1 MKIKKLKKQAVALNF
16 KFSDLF
22 SSDSSIFWLL
32 FSLLVVAYYL
42 FWADFFPNQNN
53 HLGGDYRYVMMRLL
67 AGYYWFETNGLWS
80 LPYFTPA
87 YCAGNVFFTD
97 PQNAYFSLP
106 QFLTFVINPLATV
119 KWTVFAFSIIGF
131 AGFYLLLK
139 RVFKLSI
146 AISFLGASL
155 FLLNDYFVYRM
166 IIGHLGYHTFMVLPW
181 VVLLLFWQKD
191 GDLKAHLISSALAA
205 AVFAYVFYAG
215 GVHLLIPMFLAIIVM
230 LIIAKLSGVELGKIY
245 LRLGLFIVIVLLL
258 SAAKLSMALATL
270 SNLPRDFYPLIGVES
285 FIYAVW
291 LPIKS
296 LFFSVPT
303 FEYTKEFIKAY
314 GSFYITRHELETG
327 VSIVPLVVICIGLW
341 FKFSAIKSSLLQHK
355 SLSIVLIGLLLVPIF
370 INYYTP
376 EWNAFLKQLPVIKN
390 SYSLFRWYS
399 VYTPIVILLAVL
411 LLSKWQIS
419 SKQQWLIVVACLLV
433 ALVQKNSVDNSY
445 YHQQKYKADKIVA
458 NHQAIKAGKASIVPV
473 SYIAKQI
480 QLDYKQGQI
489 VDDETQMTYGVSKKD
504 CNEPLFGYRLEV
516 FPHKEKLKIGDVKQL
531 NNGEYNF
538 KNPACYTFSEANNCK
553 AGDHFLASQEQQLD
567 DFLHYKPYQFNL
579 PNYQKVLNWLSL
591 SLWFL
596 ISILIVW
603 LLGLKIKKALPSFFK

>member
-1 MKIKKLKKQAVALNF
+1 MKIKKLKKQAVALSF

-42 FWADFFPNQNN
+42 FWADFFPNQNGA
-53 HLGGDYRYVMMRLL
+53 LGHDYRYVMMRLL

-87 YCAGNVFFTD
+87 YCAGDVFFTD

-106 QFLTFVINPLATV
+106 QFLTFIINPLAAI

-155 FLLNDYFVYRM
+155 FFLNDYFVYRM
-166 IIGHLGYHTFMVLPW
+166 IIGHYGYHVFMVLPW
-181 VVLLLFWQKD
+181 VVLLLFWQRN
-191 GDLKAHLISSALAA
+191 GGLKEHLISSALAA

-215 GVHLLIPMFLAIIVM
+215 GVHLLIPMFLAIIVI
-230 LIIAKLSGVELGKIY
+230 LIIAKLFGIELGKIY
-245 LRLGLFIVIVLLL
+245 LRLGLFVVMVLLL
-258 SAAKLSMALATL
+258 SAAKLSMALATF
-270 SNLPRDFYPLIGVES
+270 SNFPRDFYPLIGIDT

-296 LFFSVPT
+296 LFFSASD
-303 FEYTKEFIKAY
+303 FEYTKAFIHSRFDIDKH
-314 GSFYITRHELETG
+314 GFEWG
-327 VSIVPLVVICIGLW
+327 VSIMPLLIIITGLLL
-341 FKFSAIKSSLLQHK
+341 KFSAIKSRFLQHK
-355 SLSIVLIGLLLVPIF
+355 TLSVIFIGLLLIPIF
-370 INYYTP
+370 VNYYTP
-376 EWNAFLKQLPVIKN
+376 EWSAFLKQIPIIKSSYTLFGWYNIYVPV
-390 SYSLFRWYS
+390 
-399 VYTPIVILLAVL
+399 VILLAVL
-411 LLSKWQIS
+411 LLSKWQFS
-419 SKQQWLIVVACLLV
+419 GKQQWLIVVACLLV
-433 ALVQKNSVDNSY
+433 ALIQKNIVDNFY
-445 YHQQKYKADKIVA
+445 YHKQKYKADEIIA
-458 NHQAIKAGKASIVPV
+458 NHQAIKAGKTSIIPIN
-473 SYIAKQI
+473 YISNQI

-489 VDDETQMTYGVSKKD
+489 IDDETQMTYGVSKKD

-516 FPHKEKLKIGDVKQL
+516 FPHKEKLKIGEVKQL

-538 KNPACYTFSEANNCK
+538 KNPACYTFPEANNCK

-567 DFLHYKPYQFNL
+567 NFLHYKPYQFNL
-579 PNYQKVLNWLSL
+579 PNYQKALNWLTL

-596 ISILIVW
+596 IFVLVIW
-603 LLGLKIKKALPSFFK
+603 LLGLKKIRGHKKDKR